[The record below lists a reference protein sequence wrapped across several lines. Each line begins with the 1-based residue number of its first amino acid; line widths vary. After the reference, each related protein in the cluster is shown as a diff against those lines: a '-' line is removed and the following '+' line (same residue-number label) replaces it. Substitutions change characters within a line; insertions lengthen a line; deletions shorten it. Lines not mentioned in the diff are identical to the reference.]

1 MKKRVYWIDI
11 SRALGMLMIIMVHS
25 NIGNH
30 PMWSNFLF
38 TVNVPIFFVL
48 SGYLSREK
56 KWSEVFSGG
65 NKNLL
70 LPYFTTVILIGLV
83 CYFGHNYVPNWIS
96 QINLKDFIVTG
107 IYGLGTSSVIPK
119 INLTVYAI
127 GAIWF
132 LLAMYLGN
140 FLFNLGIKLSN
151 KSTNSTLFLACYSL
165 ICTVLGFYI
174 AKFVQLTWS
183 LDAALISLSF
193 YFAGQQIRKYDL
205 IHQGNIYLAL
215 AGIVLWLL
223 SMKSGAF
230 YINVGYATNP
240 AMAVI
245 GAIGG
250 SYFIMYLSY
259 CITDKLGWKLQAVQY
274 YGKMSL
280 IVLCVHLFDMNSF
293 SIGNKVAL
301 FLGRNHYN
309 DIVQMIGLISYRVL
323 LTIIAIIII
332 PKIPIIRSLYLNRDY
347 PFKKRA

>member
-11 SRALGMLMIIMVHS
+11 SRAIGMLMIIMVHS

-30 PMWSNFLF
+30 PLWSNFLF
-38 TVNVPIFFVL
+38 AVNVPIFFVL

-56 KWSEVFSGG
+56 KWSEIFVGG

-70 LPYFTTVILIGLV
+70 LPYFTTVILIGIT
-83 CYFGHNYVPNWIS
+83 CYFGHNYVPRWIS
-96 QINLKDFIVTG
+96 QINLKDFITTG
-107 IYGLGTSSVIPK
+107 LYGLGTSSLIPK

-140 FLFNLGIKLSN
+140 FIFNLGIKLSN
-151 KSTNSTLFLACYSL
+151 KTNIPTSFLACYSL
-165 ICTVLGFYI
+165 ICTILGFYI
-174 AKFVQLTWS
+174 AKFVQLPWS
-183 LDAALISLSF
+183 LDAALISISF

-205 IHQGNIYLAL
+205 IHHGNIFLAL
-215 AGIVLWLL
+215 SGIILWLL

-240 AMAVI
+240 AMAII

-259 CITDKLGWKLQAVQY
+259 CLTDKLGWQLRPIQY

-280 IVLCVHLFDMNSF
+280 IVLCVHLFDMNSLQ
-293 SIGNKVAL
+293 IGNKIVA
-301 FLGRNHYN
+301 FLGILHFN
-309 DIVQMIGLISYRVL
+309 DIIQMTGLITYRVI

-332 PKIPIIRSLYLNRDY
+332 PKIPIIRSLYLNREY
-347 PFKKRA
+347 PFRTK